1 MTESAFNKGIRT
13 WPCWIIRHLD
23 ATKTTIVFSGISP
36 QHQCYNKTQPIMV
49 KSYVCISWPSK
60 RNYWENNWKHDDTS
74 EIPEQYQ
81 AINSIEAM
89 HIQLCM
95 QESSTSFWKLIC
107 NSKNKG
113 SSGHMEQALACILGL
128 GHYNFLTFGCL
139 TLSKSCDVPWF
150 IIIRS
155 VNLLLV
161 CTIFI
166 SCLQSSTYPS
176 EL

>member
-1 MTESAFNKGIRT
+1 
-13 WPCWIIRHLD
+13 
-23 ATKTTIVFSGISP
+23 
-36 QHQCYNKTQPIMV
+36 
-49 KSYVCISWPSK
+49 
-60 RNYWENNWKHDDTS
+60 
-74 EIPEQYQ
+74 
-81 AINSIEAM
+81 M
-89 HIQLCM
+89 HIQLCI

-113 SSGHMEQALACILGL
+113 SSWYMEQALTCILGL

-139 TLSKSCDVPWF
+139 TFSKSCDVPWF

-176 EL
+176 ELQCALVLELLTTNFKKFKCSKSCSS

>member
-1 MTESAFNKGIRT
+1 VRY
-13 WPCWIIRHLD
+13 L
-23 ATKTTIVFSGISP
+23 
-36 QHQCYNKTQPIMV
+36 
-49 KSYVCISWPSK
+49 
-60 RNYWENNWKHDDTS
+60 NN
-74 EIPEQYQ
+74 Q
-81 AINSIEAM
+81 AIKSIEAM
-89 HIQLCM
+89 HIQLCI

-113 SSGHMEQALACILGL
+113 SSWYMEQALRCILGL

-139 TLSKSCDVPWF
+139 TFSKSCDVPWF